1 MLEFTGGEVQMKQL
15 KEELDLLVKKTGN
28 AEKIIE
34 KASGEKSVFPFSS
47 IGKVMAYLLAA
58 GVISY
63 EEYLKLSME
72 YTERNKYLY
81 LFDMAP
87 RTFGETWGEKHIL
100 SLIPEFERATKKNLA
115 HLYPDFDGEF
125 DLWYEGIRIE
135 VKACRANSTN
145 TKGPL
150 TSRAYLHDEAR
161 QNNFKYHYQQL
172 KPSCCDVFIWIGVC
186 RDEIVYWVL
195 TSEELLKTGK
205 LGSQHRNENTGIKGI
220 EVFEGQVFMTE
231 DELKPFLVE
240 QDKIFDVVCRKGTKI

>member
-87 RTFGETWGEKHIL
+87 RNMGRKTYSFI
-100 SLIPEFERATKKNLA
+100 
-115 HLYPDFDGEF
+115 
-125 DLWYEGIRIE
+125 
-135 VKACRANSTN
+135 N
-145 TKGPL
+145 T
-150 TSRAYLHDEAR
+150 
-161 QNNFKYHYQQL
+161 
-172 KPSCCDVFIWIGVC
+172 
-186 RDEIVYWVL
+186 
-195 TSEELLKTGK
+195 
-205 LGSQHRNENTGIKGI
+205 
-220 EVFEGQVFMTE
+220 
-231 DELKPFLVE
+231 
-240 QDKIFDVVCRKGTKI
+240 

>member
-100 SLIPEFERATKKNLA
+100 SLIPEFEKATKKNLA

-135 VKACRANSTN
+135 VKA
-145 TKGPL
+145 
-150 TSRAYLHDEAR
+150 SRAVKRKSGDSLIIKALSSDSTSGFDM
-161 QNNFKYHYQQL
+161 NFQQI
-172 KPSCCDVFIWIGVC
+172 KPACCDVFVWIAVW
-186 RDEIVYWVL
+186 RDKIRYWVL
-195 TSEELLKTGK
+195 SSSEVKENPYYSVG
-205 LGSQHRNENTGIKGI
+205 QHRGNTG
-220 EVFEGQVFMTE
+220 EGQLWLTE
-231 DELKPFLVE
+231 KNINDFDCYEVGVRDIL
-240 QDKIFDVVCRKGTKI
+240 DKIMQKAK